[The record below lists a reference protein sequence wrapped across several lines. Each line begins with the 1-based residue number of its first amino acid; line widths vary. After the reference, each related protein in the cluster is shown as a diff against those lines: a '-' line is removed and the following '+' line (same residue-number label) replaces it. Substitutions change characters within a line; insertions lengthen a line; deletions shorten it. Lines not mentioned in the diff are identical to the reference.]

1 MNETLIIS
9 FKALIQQEKQQPK
22 PNAFRIR
29 TYSKVVKILGELD
42 FKVTDSKQ
50 LDGIHGVGEKT
61 KAKIDE
67 LLTSGKLKKL
77 EGFKMPAPENK
88 TAVSEQK
95 LLEGITGIGPV
106 KANKL
111 VGDGY
116 TLEKLRT
123 SFSENQDSLDD
134 ILTHHQI
141 LGVKYYEDLENRIP
155 YSEITKIEEYIQSR
169 LDWVNKTYFS
179 PNEYQMVICGSYR
192 RMKPDSGDID
202 VLFFNAKEEGDHP
215 EFLTKFLARLTVL
228 GFLRDHLTDPQTVT
242 TKYMGFSKLPR
253 TKYCRRIDMRCV
265 NVESIGPALLYFTG
279 SGEFN
284 KNMRTFALKKK
295 YTINEYGVYKLKADK
310 SKGAQ
315 MPVHTEEDIFEL
327 LGMPYIE
334 PNDRLATVK
343 FK

>member
-1 MNETLIIS
+1 MNEILIIS

-29 TYSKVVKILGELD
+29 TYSKVVKILGEIT
-42 FKVTDSKQ
+42 FEVTNSEQ

-67 LLTSGKLKKL
+67 ILTSGKLKKL

-88 TAVSEQK
+88 TTVSEQK

-106 KANKL
+106 KATKL
-111 VGDGY
+111 VEDGY
-116 TLEKLRT
+116 TLEKLRK
-123 SFSENQDSLDD
+123 SFNEHPDSLEDF
-134 ILTHHQI
+134 LTHHQI

-192 RMKPDSGDID
+192 RMNSDSGDID
-202 VLFFNAKEEGDHP
+202 VLFFNAKEEGEHP
-215 EFLTKFLARLTVL
+215 EFLSIFLKRLSVL
-228 GFLRDHLTDPQTVT
+228 GFLRDHLTSPASVT
-242 TKYMGFSKLPR
+242 TKYMGFCTIPR
-253 TKYCRRIDMRCV
+253 RKYCRRIDMRCV
-265 NVESIGPALLYFTG
+265 NSESLGPALLYFTG

-310 SKGAQ
+310 SKGAR
-315 MPVHTEEDIFEL
+315 MPVNTEEDIFKL

-334 PNDRLATVK
+334 PQDRLATVK

>member
-1 MNETLIIS
+1 MNETLILS

-29 TYSKVVKILGELD
+29 TYSKVVKILGEIT
-42 FKVTDSKQ
+42 FEVTNSKQ

-67 LLTSGKLKKL
+67 ILTSGKLKKL
-77 EGFKMPAPENK
+77 TGFKMPAPENK
-88 TAVSEQK
+88 TAISEQK

-106 KANKL
+106 KAKKL
-111 VGDGY
+111 IEDGY
-116 TLEKLRT
+116 TLEKLRK
-123 SFSENQDSLDD
+123 SFNEHPDSLEE

-155 YSEITKIEEYIQSR
+155 YSEISKIEEYIQSR

-202 VLFFNAKEEGDHP
+202 VLFFNAKEDGEHP
-215 EFLTKFLARLTVL
+215 AFLSIFLKRLSVL
-228 GFLRDHLTDPQTVT
+228 GFLRDHLTSPASVT
-242 TKYMGFSKLPR
+242 TKYMGFCKSPR
-253 TKYCRRIDMRCV
+253 RKYCRRIDMRCV
-265 NVESIGPALLYFTG
+265 NSESLGPALLYFTG

-310 SKGAQ
+310 SKGAR
-315 MPVHTEEDIFEL
+315 MPVNTEEDIFKL

-334 PNDRLATVK
+334 PQDRLATVK